1 MWNHNL
7 LGEGFNMINVL
18 FDGQTYKELRSSGEA
33 DTWAQ
38 TYFSDILTLD
48 QDSLAFRSLY
58 FYTGSM
64 SKKWNAVLRRS
75 PSIESVDFEKYAGRE
90 FSSDGEQITKIK
102 EVNSI
107 LRQHSMP
114 ENIVVYRYTQR
125 QDLRQLCSVKWLKR
139 GLCFTDKGFVSTTL
153 VRELLLPFA
162 KKRRHNCLLKLYLPK
177 GLQGAYVS
185 PPHSKTKLNEQ
196 EILLPPNTQFEIR
209 KIHRSPFCM
218 TIECTAKTSGMSDI

>member
-1 MWNHNL
+1 
-7 LGEGFNMINVL
+7 MIDIL
-18 FDGQTYKELRSSGEA
+18 FDGQMYKELRNSDEA
-33 DTWAQ
+33 TTWAN
-38 TYFSDILTLD
+38 TYFSDILALD
-48 QDSLAFRSLY
+48 ENNSVFKSLY
-58 FYTGSM
+58 YYTGSM
-64 SKKWNAVLRRS
+64 SRKWNAVLRRS
-75 PSIESVDFEKYAGRE
+75 PSIESSDFEKYAGRE
-90 FSSDGEQITKIK
+90 FSSDGEQIRRIK

-107 LRQHSMP
+107 LRQHTIP
-114 ENIVVYRYTQR
+114 ENIVVYRYTYR
-125 QDLRQLCSVKWLKR
+125 KDLRQLCSAKSLKK

-209 KIHRSPFCM
+209 KIHRSLFCT
-218 TIECTAKTSGMSDI
+218 TIECTAKTRGMSDI